1 MAYTDIDDPTIN
13 FNTVTYTGNVD
24 ESSSNGS
31 QAITGVGFQPDWIW
45 IKPYIMGY
53 AAGSHNVTDSVR
65 GAGKSIFPDL
75 TGAEYDYG
83 TNANGGAVISIDSD
97 GFTLGGASQVN
108 EDSNTYVSWNWLA
121 GGSTS
126 SNSDGSITTT
136 VSANTTA
143 GFSIVSYT
151 GTGSNATIG
160 HSLGIAPKMIIVK
173 KRNGSSS
180 WLVYNKNIGNNK
192 LLYLNGTQA
201 EVSTDATFMQ
211 NTDPTSSV
219 FTVGTWGDINGSSDT
234 YIAYCFAEKKGYSKF
249 GSYPGTG
256 DADGPFVY
264 TGFKPAWLMIKNS
277 GRASTSWTI
286 YDNKRPGYNSDNAY
300 ILAEQQ
306 DNELSDKD
314 IDLLSS
320 GFKPLLSNNAVNTD
334 GDSYIYMAFAEC
346 PFVNSKGVPGTA
358 R

>member
-1 MAYTDIDDPTIN
+1 MAYTTIDDPEAH
-13 FNTVTYTGNVD
+13 FQVVTYTGDGQDNRDV
-24 ESSSNGS
+24 SL
-31 QAITGVGFQPDWIW
+31 
-45 IKPYIMGY
+45 
-53 AAGSHNVTDSVR
+53 R
-65 GAGKSIFPDL
+65 GATDL
-75 TGAEYDYG
+75 PVDFVWVKNRDASNHGSAFYDKLRGVYRRMEPYNQNAESTKTSG
-83 TNANGGAVISIDSD
+83 VSAFNSD
-97 GFTLGGASQVN
+97 GFDVGNIGAN
-108 EDSNTYVSWNWLA
+108 NSNTVKYVAFCWKAN
-121 GGSTS
+121 GSGS
-126 SNSDGSITTT
+126 SDTNGTINSTAT
-136 VSANTTA
+136 SANTTA
-143 GFSIVSYT
+143 GFSIVTYT
-151 GTGSNATIG
+151 GNGTNNATVG
-160 HSLGIAPKMIIVK
+160 HGLGKSISWMLLKNRDDSENWWNYHAGLSDP
-173 KRNGSSS
+173 SS
-180 WLVYNKNIGNNK
+180 KAI
-192 LLYLNGTQA
+192 LLNSTNA
-201 EVSTDATFMQ
+201 E
-211 NTDPTSSV
+211 
-219 FTVGTWGDINGSSDT
+219 FT
-234 YIAYCFAEKKGYSKF
+234 
-249 GSYPGTG
+249 PGTSAFYPTNFSTSLFSMKNDNASNSSGDDYVAWCWSEIKGFSQFGKYTGNG